1 MGLRRHSTTR
11 TEVLKMIK
19 KRPKTD
25 QLFKH
30 VGALGDLS
38 STMIA
43 LAEFAPDRMTMAQG
57 VFFLLAASADIAGKP
72 TTFTE
77 IKEAQGEAIN
87 RSLHSTYR
95 VLLTPSRTFPKG
107 LDWLARVENPQDN
120 REKLLKLTPKGR
132 EIIREVMAA
141 YSGEDV

>member
-1 MGLRRHSTTR
+1 
-11 TEVLKMIK
+11 
-19 KRPKTD
+19 
-25 QLFKH
+25 
-30 VGALGDLS
+30 
-38 STMIA
+38 MIA

-107 LDWLARVENPQDN
+107 LDWRSEERRVGKECVSTCRSRWSPYPSKKKHKKNNDK
-120 REKLLKLTPKGR
+120 EKNHK
-132 EIIREVMAA
+132 
-141 YSGEDV
+141 

>member
-38 STMIA
+38 SAMIA

-87 RSLHSTYR
+87 RSLHSTYL
-95 VLLTPSRTFPKG
+95 VLLTPSRTFPKC
-107 LDWLARVENPQDN
+107 LEWITRVASPTQK
-120 REKLLKLTPKGR
+120 RRKTVKRTPKT
-132 EIIREVMAA
+132 
-141 YSGEDV
+141 

>member
-1 MGLRRHSTTR
+1 MRISDWSSD
-11 TEVLKMIK
+11 VCSS
-19 KRPKTD
+19 
-25 QLFKH
+25 
-30 VGALGDLS
+30 DL
-38 STMIA
+38 
-43 LAEFAPDRMTMAQG
+43 RMTMAQG

-132 EIIREVMAA
+132 EIIREVIAA
-141 YSGEDV
+141 YSGEEDRKSTRLNSRN

>member
-38 STMIA
+38 SAMIA

-95 VLLTPSRTFPKG
+95 SEEHTSELQSLMRISYAVFC
-107 LDWLARVENPQDN
+107 
-120 REKLLKLTPKGR
+120 LKKKKKQTKTYK
-132 EIIREVMAA
+132 IQHDTI
-141 YSGEDV
+141 ST